1 MYRIQGADHKEYGP
15 ITADQLRQ
23 WIAERRL
30 NHHSLACLDTDG
42 VWKPLGQFAEFAAD
56 LAAAGA
62 PVPGIPAAPAGPAGP
77 TGFGTPATP
86 GGWGDGGRAE
96 AERKVQGPA
105 IGLIILGAMGLL
117 FGLFGLVSH
126 FAGFNRNPQLP
137 PGLDDQTRQ
146 MIQMWVDIGE
156 KYGAILNLVSMGFAV
171 VILLGG
177 LKLRRLEGYGLVLAA
192 SILAL
197 LPCTNACCCLGLPMG
212 IWALV
217 ASSKPEVK
225 SHFR

>member
-1 MYRIQGADHKEYGP
+1 MYRIKGADQKEYGP

-30 NHHSLACLDTDG
+30 NQYSQACLEAEGT
-42 VWKPLGQFAEFAAD
+42 WKPLSQFPEFAAD
-56 LAAAGA
+56 LAATATPAPA
-62 PVPGIPAAPAGPAGP
+62 PVVSSPPAGPGGFGLAGP
-77 TGFGTPATP
+77 SP
-86 GGWGDGGRAE
+86 GAGDGGRDE
-96 AERKVQGPA
+96 ALRRVQGPA

-117 FGLFGLVSH
+117 FGLVGIVSSL
-126 FAGFNRNPQLP
+126 AGINRNPQLP
-137 PGLDDQTRQ
+137 PGLDEQTQR
-146 MIQMWVDIGE
+146 MVQMWVGLME
-156 KYGAILNLVSMGFAV
+156 KYGVVLNVVSMGFAV

-192 SILAL
+192 AILAL

-217 ASSKPEVK
+217 AMNKPEVK
-225 SHFR
+225 SQFR